1 MSNPL
6 DKKNKNKVPKQG
18 EIWLIKCDKIK
29 EFSKDYRPAL
39 VISNDLQ
46 NEYGKYAVVAMM
58 TTDDLENI
66 QLFEVFIK
74 NTPETGL
81 DEPSKIVLNHPFT
94 VFKELRLE
102 KRLGVVSK
110 EVMEKAKVAWKI
122 AFNVEEWRT
131 PLS

>member
-1 MSNPL
+1 MSKLL
-6 DKKNKNKVPKQG
+6 DKKTKNKFPKRG

-29 EFSKDYRPAL
+29 EFSKDYRPGL
-39 VISNDLQ
+39 VVSGDIQ
-46 NEYGKYAVVAMM
+46 NEFDEYITVAMM

-74 NTPETGL
+74 NIPETGL

-102 KRLGVVSK
+102 KHLGVANR
-110 EVMEKAKVAWKI
+110 EVMEKVKVAWKV
-122 AFNVEEWRT
+122 AFDVEEW
-131 PLS
+131 

>member
-1 MSNPL
+1 MSKGL
-6 DKKNKNKVPKQG
+6 DERVNNKIPRRG

-39 VISNDLQ
+39 IISNDLQ
-46 NEYGKYAVVAMM
+46 NEYGEYVAVAMM

-74 NTPETGL
+74 NTSETGL

-94 VFKELRLE
+94 VFRKLRLE
-102 KRLGVVSK
+102 KRLGVASR
-110 EVMEKAKVAWKI
+110 EIMEKAKSAWKI
-122 AFNVEEWRT
+122 AFDAENW
-131 PLS
+131 

>member
-1 MSNPL
+1 MNKPL
-6 DKKNKNKVPKQG
+6 DKQNFPKRG

-46 NEYGKYAVVAMM
+46 NEYGEYVTVAMI

-66 QLFEVFIK
+66 QLFEVLVK

-81 DEPSKIVLNHPFT
+81 DKPSKIILNHPFT
-94 VFKELRLE
+94 VFKKLRLE
-102 KRLGVVSK
+102 KRLGIISK
-110 EVMEKAKVAWKI
+110 LTMERVKIAWKI
-122 AFNVEEWRT
+122 VFNVEEW
-131 PLS
+131 

>member
-1 MSNPL
+1 MNKQL
-6 DKKNKNKVPKQG
+6 EKQVKNKIPKRG

-39 VISNDLQ
+39 IISNDLQ
-46 NEYGKYAVVAMM
+46 NEYGEYVAVAMM

-74 NTPETGL
+74 NTSETGL

-94 VFKELRLE
+94 VFRKLRLE
-102 KRLGVVSK
+102 KRLGVASR
-110 EVMEKAKVAWKI
+110 EVIEKAKLAWKI
-122 AFNVEEWRT
+122 AFDVENW
-131 PLS
+131 

>member
-1 MSNPL
+1 
-6 DKKNKNKVPKQG
+6 
-18 EIWLIKCDKIK
+18 
-29 EFSKDYRPAL
+29 L

-46 NEYGKYAVVAMM
+46 NEYGEYVAVAMM

-94 VFKELRLE
+94 VFRELRLE
-102 KRLGVVSK
+102 KRLGIASR
-110 EVMEKAKVAWKI
+110 EVMEKVKVA
-122 AFNVEEWRT
+122 
-131 PLS
+131 

>member
-1 MSNPL
+1 MSKLL
-6 DKKNKNKVPKQG
+6 DKKTKNKIPKRG

-29 EFSKDYRPAL
+29 EFSKDYRPGL

-46 NEYGKYAVVAMM
+46 NEYGDYAVVAMM
-58 TTDDLENI
+58 TTDDLENV
-66 QLFEVFIK
+66 QLFEVFIR

-102 KRLGVVSK
+102 KRLGVASR
-110 EVMEKAKVAWKI
+110 EVMEKVKIAWKI
-122 AFNVEEWRT
+122 AFDSEEW
-131 PLS
+131 